1 MSIHPLNPQGF
12 RSTLTW
18 QERLAGCHTEREVM
32 ECARDFLAQFS
43 PYEIAQLPEAC
54 RPPRLKDA
62 DDISEYAFGLVR
74 HHCDHGAP
82 HDYAVH
88 RLVVFF
94 SNATVRLSQIL
105 HLQSASGND
114 EGEREDS
121 A

>member
-1 MSIHPLNPQGF
+1 MSVHPLDPQGF

-18 QERLAGCHTEREVM
+18 HERVAGCHTEAQVL

-43 PYEIAQLPEAC
+43 PYEIALLPEVC
-54 RPPRLKDA
+54 RPPRLRDA
-62 DDISEYAFGLVR
+62 DDISEYAFSLVR

-82 HDYAVH
+82 HDYSVH

-94 SNATVRLSQIL
+94 SNATVRLSKIM

-114 EGEREDS
+114 GEREES